1 MQPLKR
7 GDAAAFLRL
16 FDFLFKCQTMG
27 NDSKHNLLDTPE
39 MIYISKIDGIEILCY
54 YEEGIQ
60 ENEH

>member
-1 MQPLKR
+1 MQPLKC

-39 MIYISKIDGIEILCY
+39 MIYMTFAKLHLHLQDRWNRNTLLL
-54 YEEGIQ
+54 
-60 ENEH
+60 